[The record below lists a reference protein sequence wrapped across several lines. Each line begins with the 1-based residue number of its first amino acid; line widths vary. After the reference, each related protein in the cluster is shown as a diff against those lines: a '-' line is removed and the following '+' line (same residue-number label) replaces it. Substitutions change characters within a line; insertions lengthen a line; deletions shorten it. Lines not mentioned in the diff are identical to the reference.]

1 MNKEKCEKLILQK
14 LKEIKDIVKEYDK
27 STGRQLSI
35 CIMDDYIS
43 CSNRYWE
50 TNTPIHFAE
59 FDEGEVIHFDD

>member
-14 LKEIKDIVKEYDK
+14 LKEIKDIVNEYDK

-59 FDEGEVIHFDD
+59 FGEGEVIHFDN